1 MSDKEVMGTTVVSY
15 KYQITLPKRV
25 RASYKFEKGD
35 LIVFER
41 NGDQLCIKTGKDR

>member
-1 MSDKEVMGTTVVSY
+1 MSEKEVLGTTVISY

-25 RASYKFEKGD
+25 RSCYNFERGD

-41 NGDQLCIKTGKDR
+41 EGDKLYVKNSRIT

>member
-1 MSDKEVMGTTVVSY
+1 MSEKEVMGTTVISY

-25 RASYKFEKGD
+25 RTNYQFEQGD

-41 NGDQLCIKTGKDR
+41 DGDKLYIKTGKGQ